1 MKSISRSL
9 LFGFLV
15 AVPLTAQLN
24 TYIRAVRPVN
34 GTERQPISVS
44 VELQQSSELSRV
56 VLSYRQFGQSE
67 YRSEEMQ
74 IMRDSAV
81 AQIPASDVSPPFVE
95 LYITATTQN
104 GIVETFPFENPLVN
118 PARITVD
125 LIPKTETEIIILS
138 PEEGEQVKEGE
149 TYISISFVYAD
160 TIVDRSKTKIML
172 NSIDLSDKLVLYDD
186 LLIIPPE
193 GIPPSALIGGVNLS
207 VETFDVNGRP
217 YSSLRR
223 GFTVLTSEQAEE
235 IESAFQGNGNAQAES
250 RNENI
255 KGTKK
260 TYNRLDARGY
270 GTYAKFLKA
279 NAQLT
284 LTSEEKPENQPQNRY
299 YLGIDARYAKL
310 GLGDA
315 YPKFPYTVM
324 DGRRVRGFTF
334 DLLFGGFN
342 LNVADGELIR
352 RVELNAVP
360 QTLQRNMT
368 IVRPSFGKGEKFQW
382 GFTYMKA
389 KDKFDA
395 AKPIVVR
402 PQENVVFG
410 SDLLIAF
417 DDRRIE
423 FTAQTAVSLNN
434 VDASSPEFNKDS
446 IDAAIADSTFS
457 KSDGDDLK
465 RFLPILKLFI
475 TPNENLIPINPLGG
489 TSVVYE
495 TGLSFNYFGN
505 YIKGSYVFHGKD
517 YTSAGASSLRKDI
530 KGFNVIDRLRL
541 LDNRLFLTGSYEQLK
556 NNTSGLEVTTTTY
569 KTINTSVSYFPNRD
583 YPNVTLGYGLNTNS
597 NPVNPLDTI
606 PQIAARALNDRTNRF
621 FLQSSYDFSY
631 WGRHN
636 ASLNIDV
643 SGKDDITPKE
653 QDISTSNILML
664 IGTAHDL
671 RLESTVG
678 ISFSN
683 LKFPQVDTAGVR
695 SQTSLSY
702 QTLSLNGRY
711 KLYEEVLRLNA
722 TFAPTFGDFART
734 LFESSL
740 QYNITQSQT
749 AVLQFQFIVNS
760 SSVLSPTVTSK
771 NDSYVSLLY
780 RIDF

>member
-1 MKSISRSL
+1 MKSISLAL
-9 LFGFLV
+9 LFCSF
-15 AVPLTAQLN
+15 AAMPLAAQIN
-24 TYIRAVRPVN
+24 TYIKAIRPVN
-34 GTERQPISVS
+34 GTERQSITVS
-44 VELQQSSELSRV
+44 AQLQQSSELSRV
-56 VLSYRQFGQSE
+56 VLFYRQFGQSE

-81 AQIPASDVSPPFVE
+81 AQIPANDVTPPFVE

-104 GIVETFPFENPLVN
+104 DIVETFPIENPLVN
-118 PARITVD
+118 PARISVD

-138 PEEGEQVKEGE
+138 PDEGEEVKEGE
-149 TYISISFVYAD
+149 TYISVSFVYAD
-160 TIVDRSKTKIML
+160 TIVDRSKTKIVL
-172 NSIDLSDKLVLYDD
+172 NGIDLSDKIVLYDD

-193 GIPPSALIGGVNLS
+193 GIPASALIGGVNLS
-207 VETFDVNGRP
+207 VQIFDLNGKV
-217 YSSLRR
+217 YSTLQR
-223 GFTVLTSEQAEE
+223 GFTVLTLEQAED

-260 TYNRLDARGY
+260 TYNRFDARGY

-315 YPKFPYTVM
+315 YPRFPYTVM

-342 LNVADGELIR
+342 LNIANGQLLR
-352 RVELNAVP
+352 RVEFNSVP
-360 QTLQRNMT
+360 QTLERNMT

-389 KDKFDA
+389 KDAFDA
-395 AKPIVVR
+395 TQPIIVR

-446 IDAAIADSTFS
+446 IDAAIADSIFS
-457 KSDGDDLK
+457 QSDGDQLK

-475 TPNENLIPINPLGG
+475 TPNENLVPINPIGG
-489 TSVVYE
+489 TSLVYE

-505 YIKGSYVFHGKD
+505 FIKGSYVFHGKD
-517 YTSAGASSLRKDI
+517 YTSAGASSLRRDI
-530 KGFNVIDRLRL
+530 KGFNVIDRLRM

-597 NPVNPLDTI
+597 NPVNPNDTI

-643 SGKDDITPKE
+643 SSKDDITPKE
-653 QDISTSNILML
+653 QDISTSNILFL
-664 IGTAHDL
+664 ISTAHDP

-678 ISFSN
+678 LSFSN
-683 LKFPQVDTAGVR
+683 LKFPQVDTSGVS

-740 QYNITQSQT
+740 QYNITQFQT
-749 AVLQFQFIVNS
+749 AVLQFQFIINS
-760 SSVLSPTVTSK
+760 SSVLSTTATSK
-771 NDSYVSLLY
+771 NDSYISLLY